1 MEWRRSAGFRI
12 CRARQIRVSSI
23 GPRRAGPCL
32 CFVAEARRQ
41 KYMRTNLNGLLNSP
55 LLFSPPKKDFFYI
68 FYSFCKI
75 IRSFRKL
82 SYLTTKRR
90 GFDHFNTIFGLRRPA
105 AVAHGVCRTPR
116 RLDLPPWRT
125 ANRLQPPWATVASLP
140 ARWARGC

>member
-55 LLFSPPKKDFFYI
+55 LLFSPPKKDFFI
-68 FYSFCKI
+68 FFI
-75 IRSFRKL
+75 HFAKL
-82 SYLTTKRR
+82 Y
-90 GFDHFNTIFGLRRPA
+90 GHFENYHI
-105 AVAHGVCRTPR
+105 
-116 RLDLPPWRT
+116 
-125 ANRLQPPWATVASLP
+125 
-140 ARWARGC
+140 